1 ETHQQI
7 LAFKPQWESYDA
19 TKGCA
24 HIMKLIE
31 ADAPAINN
39 KAMLLAHI
47 AVLGNCMSAMSMQ
60 DEKPVQW
67 LLTLFYDLLR
77 EDSTAYSIFE
87 EAAKITIYKPLMALL
102 GRQGVDSYSADK
114 AAWLLSAVMSHVPRC
129 FSQDDVTGFMALLL
143 GAKAPCPGLGV
154 LEAITNVL
162 KSDVFR
168 GAVWTQP

>member
-1 ETHQQI
+1 MADAAKLIEKYTIADGSDEETQDWYTIADGSDAAETHQQI

-114 AAWLLSAVMSHVPRC
+114 AAWLLS
-129 FSQDDVTGFMALLL
+129 
-143 GAKAPCPGLGV
+143 
-154 LEAITNVL
+154 
-162 KSDVFR
+162 
-168 GAVWTQP
+168 